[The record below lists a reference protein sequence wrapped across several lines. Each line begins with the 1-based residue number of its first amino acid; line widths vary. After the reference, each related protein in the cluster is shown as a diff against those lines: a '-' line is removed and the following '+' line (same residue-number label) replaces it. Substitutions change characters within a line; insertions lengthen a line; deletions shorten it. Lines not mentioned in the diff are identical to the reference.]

1 MPRKTLPVLTYRII
15 RKNMKKYRKI
25 LQMDHSGVLFR
36 KIILKRAPKKR

>member
-36 KIILKRAPKKR
+36 KIILKRAPKKG